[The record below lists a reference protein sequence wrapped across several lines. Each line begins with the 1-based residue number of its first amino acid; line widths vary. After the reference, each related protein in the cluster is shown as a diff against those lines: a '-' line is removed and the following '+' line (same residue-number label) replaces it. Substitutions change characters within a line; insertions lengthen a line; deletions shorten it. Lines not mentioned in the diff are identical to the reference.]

1 VISVIVYA
9 QDDEQTIEWCLQ
21 SLTAQRSKTDYEV
34 IVIDDCSLD
43 RTPEIVEKKFP
54 QFRLIRQTRMRGW
67 VASLRQHLPSFRGD
81 ILAFVGSHGRAREGW
96 ASSVEEEMGK
106 GYKVVSG
113 MGYMGTGHLLDRYAT
128 YALPCYWED
137 QEEAD
142 IIWDDNFAIT
152 PAILEAGLP
161 QTDIPLS
168 EGAGAVLLTRRLRD
182 MGIIIYSR
190 PSLKIDHIGNSFTRI
205 IWLWYEMAA
214 KNAVATRR
222 VDSSTSGARL
232 LSLWPVAA
240 ALIAAGRLVQSSLT
254 MIRTR
259 RMFRISIPELGFHIV
274 FQTYLMPVYFLG
286 LCRQLFLTRKQNVK

>member
-1 VISVIVYA
+1 VISVIVYT
-9 QDDEQTIEWCLQ
+9 QNNELTIEWCLQ
-21 SLTAQRSKTDYEV
+21 SLTAQRSKTGYEV

-43 RTPEIVEKKFP
+43 QTPEIVKKKFP
-54 QFRLIRQTRMRGW
+54 QFRLIRQARMRGW

-81 ILAFVGSHGRAREGW
+81 ILAFLGSHCRARKGW
-96 ASSVEEEMGK
+96 AASVEEEMAK

-113 MGYMGTGHLLDRYAT
+113 MGYIGTGHLLDRYVA
-128 YALPCYWED
+128 YSIQSYWED

-142 IIWDDNFAIT
+142 FIWDDNFAIT

-161 QTDIPLS
+161 QTGIPLS
-168 EGAGAVLLTRRLRD
+168 EGAGAGLLSKRLRD

-190 PSLKIDHIGNSFTRI
+190 PSLKIDHIGNSLSRI
-205 IWLWYEMAA
+205 IGLWQEMA
-214 KNAVATRR
+214 KNAVAMRR
-222 VDSSTSGARL
+222 VDRSMPGAGL

-259 RMFRISIPELGFHIV
+259 RTFHISIPELGFHIV
-274 FQTYLMPVYFLG
+274 FLTYLMPVYFLG